1 MCDVLAHLALGKLQ
15 RAFKRS
21 CLFQIRWIS
30 LALQAVSQINTMHH
44 AHMLH
49 GSAPLTAS
57 LEKVKQVRGV
67 IFT

>member
-1 MCDVLAHLALGKLQ
+1 MLAYLALGKLQ
-15 RAFKRS
+15 HAFKRS

-30 LALQAVSQINTMHH
+30 LALQAISQINTMHH

-57 LEKVKQVRGV
+57 LEKIKQVQEM